1 MKKKW
6 ILDYTTMPCCMYIPI
21 SKNKVQ
27 VHYWIMYV
35 KSMDTTRYLH
45 FDEVIEVNSDSFVLK
60 NAGLILFSEILEV
73 ARKKLR

>member
-6 ILDYTTMPCCMYIPI
+6 ILDYTTMPCCMYMPI
-21 SKNKVQ
+21 SKNEVKV
-27 VHYWIMYV
+27 HHWIMYV
-35 KSMDTTRYLH
+35 KLESIRHLH
-45 FDEVIEVNSDSFVLK
+45 FDEVVEVNTDSFVLK

>member
-6 ILDYTTMPCCMYIPI
+6 VLDYTTMPCSMYIPI
-21 SKNKVQ
+21 SKNKVE
-27 VHYWIMYV
+27 VHHWIMYV
-35 KSMDTTRYLH
+35 KPENTRNLH
-45 FDEVIEVNSDSFVLK
+45 FDEVVEVNTDSFVLK